1 MKFKEILEK
10 IKVYAPLGVSLVVA
24 ACVVI
29 SLSGYQAKASEPSK
43 DKKQQVSESVTDA
56 ETETETENAAEDTQ
70 THAGSFELAD
80 GVYKGSATGFSGP
93 VTVAVTI
100 MDKKITS
107 IDILSS
113 TDDEAFFNRAKGV
126 IDRIIASQS
135 FDVDVVSGA
144 TYSSN
149 GIIGAV
155 KNALTGEKDNGVTGK
170 SKQESTSESESD
182 SSLAE
187 IAAVQDA
194 SAYKDGTYY
203 GTGKGFAGTM
213 KVKVDI
219 SGGKIAS
226 ISIVST
232 KDGDSYVKS
241 ASSLLDTIVEKQSTN
256 VDTVSGATF
265 SSRGIIAAVRSALS
279 QAAVSENTADNN
291 NDKQEAAESSGNGQ
305 TDENSSGS
313 ASEQGTEGTLPYV
326 DGIYYGTAEGYKGDI
341 KAAVVIQNKTLKAIL
356 VTEKQDDEP
365 FITNAMDVLKNMM
378 KKQSADVDTVS
389 GATYSSKGLIGAVKA
404 AFEEARKTTAGE
416 NTGDG
421 NSDANNKNNSNS
433 DNNNGN
439 DNSSN
444 NADDSNIAGEEDKAV
459 LSKLV
464 QSQASLDGAQY
475 TQLSWYLLQI
485 RLGDAQEVLESAES
499 TKKDVSCAQEK
510 LQAAINAL
518 QKNDTSTNVYE
529 DGVYEVS
536 TLCIPDD
543 DMDFSAYNL
552 SMKVTIANDRIVSI
566 TDVKGDGD
574 SQNASYI
581 KKAADGTKNQPGL
594 VSVLTSQANADSIDF
609 SSIDTV
615 SRATCTSKAII
626 DGCKSALE
634 AAKKK

>member
-1 MKFKEILEK
+1 MKFKEVLEK
-10 IKVYAPLGVSLVVA
+10 IKVYAPLGVSLVIA

-29 SLSGYQAKASEPSK
+29 SLSGYQTKASEPSK
-43 DKKQQVSESVTDA
+43 DKKHQVSERVTD
-56 ETETETENAAEDTQ
+56 TETEDAAEDTQ
-70 THAGSFELAD
+70 TATGSFELAD
-80 GVYKGSATGFSGP
+80 GVYKGSATGFSRP

-100 MDKKITS
+100 MDKKIIS

-279 QAAVSENTADNN
+279 QAAVSDNTVGNN
-291 NDKQEAAESSGNGQ
+291 TDKQGAAEASGNGQ

-313 ASEQGTEGTLPYV
+313 ASEKGTEDTLPYV

-341 KAAVVIQNKTLKAIL
+341 RVAVVIQDKTLKAIL

-416 NTGDG
+416 NTGG
-421 NSDANNKNNSNS
+421 SNSDSNNSN
-433 DNNNGN
+433 DNN
-439 DNSSN
+439 
-444 NADDSNIAGEEDKAV
+444 SNIAGEEDKAV
-459 LSKLV
+459 LLKLV

-529 DGVYEVS
+529 DGTYDVS

-574 SQNASYI
+574 SQNVSYI
-581 KKAADGTKNQPGL
+581 KKAVDGTKNQAGM
-594 VSVLTSQANADSIDF
+594 VSVLTSQTNADSIDF

-615 SRATCTSKAII
+615 SHATCTSKAII

>member
-1 MKFKEILEK
+1 MKFKEVLEK
-10 IKVYAPLGVSLVVA
+10 IKVYAPLGVSLVIA

-29 SLSGYQAKASEPSK
+29 SLSGYQTKASEPSK
-43 DKKQQVSESVTDA
+43 DKKQQVSERVTD
-56 ETETETENAAEDTQ
+56 TETETENTQ
-70 THAGSFELAD
+70 TATGSFDLAD

-126 IDRIIASQS
+126 IDRIISSQS

-149 GIIGAV
+149 GIIKAV

-182 SSLAE
+182 SSSVE

-219 SGGKIAS
+219 AGGKIAS

-265 SSRGIIAAVRSALS
+265 SSRGIISAVRSALS
-279 QAAVSENTADNN
+279 QAAVSENTAGNN
-291 NDKQEAAESSGNGQ
+291 TDKQDAAETSGNDRN
-305 TDENSSGS
+305 DENSSD
-313 ASEQGTEGTLPYV
+313 SEPEQTAEGTLPYV

-341 KAAVVIQNKTLKAIL
+341 KVAVVIQDKTLKAIL
-356 VTEKQDDEP
+356 VTKKQDDEP

-416 NTGDG
+416 NTGDSNSG
-421 NSDANNKNNSNS
+421 NNNSNS
-433 DNNNGN
+433 DNNNSN

-444 NADDSNIAGEEDKAV
+444 IAGDEDKAV
-459 LSKLV
+459 LLKLV
-464 QSQASLDGAQY
+464 QSQASLDGTQY

-485 RLGDAQEVLESAES
+485 RLEDANEVLSSAEA
-499 TKKDVSCAQEK
+499 TKKDVSRAQEK

-529 DGVYEVS
+529 DGTYDVS

-581 KKAADGTKNQPGL
+581 KKAADGTKNQPGM

-609 SSIDTV
+609 SGIDTV

-626 DGCKSALE
+626 NGCKSVLE

>member
-1 MKFKEILEK
+1 M
-10 IKVYAPLGVSLVVA
+10 
-24 ACVVI
+24 
-29 SLSGYQAKASEPSK
+29 
-43 DKKQQVSESVTDA
+43 
-56 ETETETENAAEDTQ
+56 
-70 THAGSFELAD
+70 
-80 GVYKGSATGFSGP
+80 YKGSATGFSGP

-170 SKQESTSESESD
+170 AKQESTSESESG

-279 QAAVSENTADNN
+279 QAAVSDNTTGNN
-291 NDKQEAAESSGNGQ
+291 TDKQGAAEVSGNGQ

-313 ASEQGTEGTLPYV
+313 ASEKGTEGTLPYV
-326 DGIYYGTAEGYKGDI
+326 DGVYYGTAEGYKGDI
-341 KAAVVIQNKTLKAIL
+341 RVAVVIQDKTLKAIL

-416 NTGDG
+416 NTGG
-421 NSDANNKNNSNS
+421 SNSDSNNSN
-433 DNNNGN
+433 DNN
-439 DNSSN
+439 
-444 NADDSNIAGEEDKAV
+444 SNIAGEEDKAV
-459 LSKLV
+459 LLKLV

-499 TKKDVSCAQEK
+499 TKKDVSYAQEK

-529 DGVYEVS
+529 DGTYDVS

-574 SQNASYI
+574 SQNVSYI
-581 KKAADGTKNQPGL
+581 NKAADGTKNQPGM
-594 VSVLTSQANADSIDF
+594 VSVLTSQTNADSIDF

-615 SRATCTSKAII
+615 SHATCTSKAII

>member
-1 MKFKEILEK
+1 MKFKEVLEK
-10 IKVYAPLGVSLVVA
+10 IKVYAPLGVSLVIA

-29 SLSGYQAKASEPSK
+29 SLSGYQTKASEPSK
-43 DKKQQVSESVTDA
+43 DKKHQVSERVTD
-56 ETETETENAAEDTQ
+56 TETEDAAEDTQ
-70 THAGSFELAD
+70 TATGSFELAD

-100 MDKKITS
+100 MDKKIIS

-279 QAAVSENTADNN
+279 QAAVSDNTVGNN
-291 NDKQEAAESSGNGQ
+291 TDKQGAAEASGNGQ
-305 TDENSSGS
+305 TDENSSDS
-313 ASEQGTEGTLPYV
+313 ASEQGTEGTLAYV

-341 KAAVVIQNKTLKAIL
+341 RVAVVIQDKTLKAIL

-404 AFEEARKTTAGE
+404 AFEEARKTTEGE
-416 NTGDG
+416 NTGG
-421 NSDANNKNNSNS
+421 SNSDSNNSN
-433 DNNNGN
+433 DNN
-439 DNSSN
+439 
-444 NADDSNIAGEEDKAV
+444 SNIAGEEDKAV
-459 LSKLV
+459 LLKLV

-529 DGVYEVS
+529 DGTYDVS

-574 SQNASYI
+574 SQNVSYI
-581 KKAADGTKNQPGL
+581 KKAADGTKNQPGM
-594 VSVLTSQANADSIDF
+594 VSVLTSQTNADSIDF

-615 SRATCTSKAII
+615 SHATCTSKAII

>member
-1 MKFKEILEK
+1 MKFKEVLEK
-10 IKVYAPLGVSLVVA
+10 IKVYAPLGVSLVIA

-29 SLSGYQAKASEPSK
+29 SLSGYQTKASEPSK
-43 DKKQQVSESVTDA
+43 DKKHQVSERVTD
-56 ETETETENAAEDTQ
+56 TETEDAAEDTQ
-70 THAGSFELAD
+70 TATGSFELAD

-100 MDKKITS
+100 MDKKIIS

-187 IAAVQDA
+187 ITAVQDA

-279 QAAVSENTADNN
+279 QAAVSDNTTGNN
-291 NDKQEAAESSGNGQ
+291 TDKQGAAEASGNGR

-341 KAAVVIQNKTLKAIL
+341 RVAVVIQDKTLKAIL

-416 NTGDG
+416 NTGG
-421 NSDANNKNNSNS
+421 SNSDSNNSN
-433 DNNNGN
+433 DNNN
-439 DNSSN
+439 
-444 NADDSNIAGEEDKAV
+444 NIAGEEDKAV
-459 LSKLV
+459 LLKLV

-529 DGVYEVS
+529 DGTYDVS

-574 SQNASYI
+574 SQNVSYI
-581 KKAADGTKNQPGL
+581 KKAVDGTKNQAGM
-594 VSVLTSQANADSIDF
+594 VSVLTSQTNADSIDF

-615 SRATCTSKAII
+615 SHATCTSKAII

>member
-1 MKFKEILEK
+1 MKFKEVLEK
-10 IKVYAPLGVSLVVA
+10 IKVYAPLGVSLVIA

-29 SLSGYQAKASEPSK
+29 SLSGYQTKASEPSK
-43 DKKQQVSESVTDA
+43 DKKHQVSERVTD
-56 ETETETENAAEDTQ
+56 TETEDAAEDTQ
-70 THAGSFELAD
+70 TATGSFELAA

-100 MDKKITS
+100 MDKKIIS

-232 KDGDSYVKS
+232 KDGDNYVKS

-279 QAAVSENTADNN
+279 QAAVSDNTTGNN
-291 NDKQEAAESSGNGQ
+291 TDKQGAAEASGNGQ

-341 KAAVVIQNKTLKAIL
+341 RVAVVIQDKTLKAIL

-416 NTGDG
+416 NTGG
-421 NSDANNKNNSNS
+421 SNSDSNNSN
-433 DNNNGN
+433 DNN
-439 DNSSN
+439 
-444 NADDSNIAGEEDKAV
+444 SNIAGEEDKAV
-459 LSKLV
+459 LLKLV

-529 DGVYEVS
+529 DGTYDVS

-574 SQNASYI
+574 SQNVSYI
-581 KKAADGTKNQPGL
+581 KKAVDGTKNQAGM
-594 VSVLTSQANADSIDF
+594 VSVLTSQTNADSIDF

-615 SRATCTSKAII
+615 SHATCTSKAII

>member
-1 MKFKEILEK
+1 MKLKEILEK

-29 SLSGYQAKASEPSK
+29 SLSTYQAKASEPSK
-43 DKKQQVSESVTDA
+43 DKKQQVSESMAD
-56 ETETETENAAEDTQ
+56 TETETENATEDTQ
-70 THAGSFELAD
+70 AATGSFDLAD
-80 GVYKGSATGFSGP
+80 GVYKGSATGYRGS

-100 MDKKITS
+100 LDKKIVS
-107 IDILSS
+107 IDILSAS
-113 TDDEAFFNRAKGV
+113 DDEAFFNRAKGV
-126 IDRIIASQS
+126 IDRIISSQS
-135 FDVDVVSGA
+135 LDVDVVSGA

-182 SSLAE
+182 SSSAE
-187 IAAVQDA
+187 IVAVQDA

-203 GTGKGFAGTM
+203 GTGKGFAGNI

-219 SGGKIAS
+219 AGGKISA

-241 ASSLLDTIVEKQSTN
+241 ASSLLDIIVEKQSTN

-279 QAAVSENTADNN
+279 QAAVSENTAGNN
-291 NDKQEAAESSGNGQ
+291 TDKQGAAETSGNGQ

-326 DGIYYGTAEGYKGDI
+326 DGIYYGTSEGYKGDI
-341 KAAVVIQNKTLKAIL
+341 KVAVVIQDKTLKAIL

-378 KKQSADVDTVS
+378 KKQSTDVDTVS

-416 NTGDG
+416 NTGDSNSG
-421 NSDANNKNNSNS
+421 NNNSNS
-433 DNNNGN
+433 DNN
-439 DNSSN
+439 S
-444 NADDSNIAGEEDKAV
+444 SNIAGEEDKAV

-464 QSQASLDGAQY
+464 QSQAALDGTQY

-485 RLGDAQEVLESAES
+485 RLDDANEVLESAES
-499 TKKDVSCAQEK
+499 TKKEVSRAQEK
-510 LQAAINAL
+510 LQAAINEL

-529 DGVYEVS
+529 DGTYEVS

-552 SMKVTIANDRIVSI
+552 SMKVTIANDRIASI

-581 KKAADGTKNQPGL
+581 KKAADGTKNQQGM
-594 VSVLTSQANADSIDF
+594 VSMLTSQANADSIDF

-615 SRATCTSKAII
+615 SHATCTSKAII

>member
-1 MKFKEILEK
+1 MKFKEVLEK
-10 IKVYAPLGVSLVVA
+10 IKVYAPLGVSLVIA

-29 SLSGYQAKASEPSK
+29 SLSGYQTKASEPSK
-43 DKKQQVSESVTDA
+43 DKKQQVSERVTD
-56 ETETETENAAEDTQ
+56 TETETENAAENTQ
-70 THAGSFELAD
+70 TATGSFDLAD

-126 IDRIIASQS
+126 IDRIISSQS

-149 GIIGAV
+149 GIIKAV
-155 KNALTGEKDNGVTGK
+155 KNALTGEKDKTVTGK
-170 SKQESTSESESD
+170 SKQESTSEPD
-182 SSLAE
+182 SSSAE
-187 IAAVQDA
+187 IEAVQDA

-219 SGGKIAS
+219 AGGKIAS

-241 ASSLLDTIVEKQSTN
+241 ASSLLDTIVKKQSTN

-279 QAAVSENTADNN
+279 QAAVSQNTAGNN
-291 NDKQEAAESSGNGQ
+291 TDKQDATETSGNGQ
-305 TDENSSGS
+305 TGENPSGS
-313 ASEQGTEGTLPYV
+313 AQQQGTEGTLPYV

-341 KAAVVIQNKTLKAIL
+341 KVAVVIQDKMLKAIL
-356 VTEKQDDEP
+356 VTKKQDDEP

-404 AFEEARKTTAGE
+404 AFEEARKITAGE
-416 NTGDG
+416 NTGD
-421 NSDANNKNNSNS
+421 SNS
-433 DNNNGN
+433 GNN
-439 DNSSN
+439 NSSN
-444 NADDSNIAGEEDKAV
+444 NSDNSNIAGDEDKAV

-464 QSQASLDGAQY
+464 QSQASLDGTQY

-485 RLGDAQEVLESAES
+485 RLEDANEVLSSAEA
-499 TKKDVSCAQEK
+499 TKKDVSHAQEK

-529 DGVYEVS
+529 DGTYDVS

-581 KKAADGTKNQPGL
+581 KKAADGTKNQQGM
-594 VSVLTSQANADSIDF
+594 VSVLTSQANAANIDF

-615 SRATCTSKAII
+615 SRATCTSNAII

-634 AAKKK
+634 TAKKK

>member
-1 MKFKEILEK
+1 MKFKEVLEK
-10 IKVYAPLGVSLVVA
+10 IKVYAPLGVSLVIA

-29 SLSGYQAKASEPSK
+29 SLSGYQTKASEPSK
-43 DKKQQVSESVTDA
+43 DKKHQVSERVTD
-56 ETETETENAAEDTQ
+56 TETEDAAEDTQ
-70 THAGSFELAD
+70 TATGSFELAD

-100 MDKKITS
+100 MDKKIIS

-232 KDGDSYVKS
+232 KDGNSYVKS

-279 QAAVSENTADNN
+279 QAAVSDNTVGNN
-291 NDKQEAAESSGNGQ
+291 TDKQGAAEASGNGQ

-313 ASEQGTEGTLPYV
+313 ASEKGTEGTLPYV

-341 KAAVVIQNKTLKAIL
+341 RVAVVIQDKTLKAIL

-416 NTGDG
+416 NTGG
-421 NSDANNKNNSNS
+421 SNSDSNNSN
-433 DNNNGN
+433 DNN
-439 DNSSN
+439 
-444 NADDSNIAGEEDKAV
+444 SNIAGEEDKAV
-459 LSKLV
+459 LLKLV

-529 DGVYEVS
+529 DGTYDVS

-574 SQNASYI
+574 SQNVSYI
-581 KKAADGTKNQPGL
+581 KKAVDGTKNQAGM
-594 VSVLTSQANADSIDF
+594 VSVLTSQTNADSIDF

-615 SRATCTSKAII
+615 SHATCTSKAII

>member
-1 MKFKEILEK
+1 MKFKEVLEK
-10 IKVYAPLGVSLVVA
+10 IKVYAPLGVSLVIA

-29 SLSGYQAKASEPSK
+29 SLSGYQTKASEPSK
-43 DKKQQVSESVTDA
+43 DKKHQVSERVTD
-56 ETETETENAAEDTQ
+56 TETENAAEDTQ
-70 THAGSFELAD
+70 TATGSFELAD

-100 MDKKITS
+100 IDKKITS

-113 TDDEAFFNRAKGV
+113 TDDEAFFNRAKAV

-170 SKQESTSESESD
+170 SKQGSTSESESD

-279 QAAVSENTADNN
+279 QAAVSDNTVGNN
-291 NDKQEAAESSGNGQ
+291 TDKQGAAEASGNGQ

-313 ASEQGTEGTLPYV
+313 ASEKGTEGTLPYV

-341 KAAVVIQNKTLKAIL
+341 RVAVVIQDKTLKAIL

-416 NTGDG
+416 NTGG
-421 NSDANNKNNSNS
+421 SNSDSNNSN
-433 DNNNGN
+433 DNN
-439 DNSSN
+439 
-444 NADDSNIAGEEDKAV
+444 SNIAGEEDKAV
-459 LSKLV
+459 LLKLV

-529 DGVYEVS
+529 DGTYDVS

-574 SQNASYI
+574 SQNVSYI
-581 KKAADGTKNQPGL
+581 KKAVDGTKNQAGM
-594 VSVLTSQANADSIDF
+594 VSVLTSQTNADSIDF

-615 SRATCTSKAII
+615 SHATCTSKAII

>member
-1 MKFKEILEK
+1 MKFKEVLEK
-10 IKVYAPLGVSLVVA
+10 IKVYAPLGVSLVIA

-29 SLSGYQAKASEPSK
+29 SLSGYQTKASEPSK
-43 DKKQQVSESVTDA
+43 DKKQQVSDRV
-56 ETETETENAAEDTQ
+56 TETETENAAENTQ
-70 THAGSFELAD
+70 TATGSFELAD

-170 SKQESTSESESD
+170 AKQESTSESESD

-279 QAAVSENTADNN
+279 QAAVSDNTTGNN
-291 NDKQEAAESSGNGQ
+291 TDKQGAAEASGNGQ

-313 ASEQGTEGTLPYV
+313 ASEKGTEGTLPYV

-341 KAAVVIQNKTLKAIL
+341 RVAVVIQDKTLKAIL

-416 NTGDG
+416 NTGG
-421 NSDANNKNNSNS
+421 SNSDSNNSN
-433 DNNNGN
+433 DNN
-439 DNSSN
+439 
-444 NADDSNIAGEEDKAV
+444 SNIAGEEDKAV

-485 RLGDAQEVLESAES
+485 RLGDAQEILESAES

-529 DGVYEVS
+529 DGTYDVS

-574 SQNASYI
+574 SQNVSYI
-581 KKAADGTKNQPGL
+581 NKAADGTKNQPGMI
-594 VSVLTSQANADSIDF
+594 SVLTSQTNADSIDF

-615 SRATCTSKAII
+615 SHATCTSKAII

>member
-29 SLSGYQAKASEPSK
+29 SLSTYQAKASEPSK
-43 DKKQQVSESVTDA
+43 DKKQQVSESMAD
-56 ETETETENAAEDTQ
+56 TETETENATEDTQ
-70 THAGSFELAD
+70 TATGSFDLAD
-80 GVYKGSATGFSGP
+80 GVYKGSATGYRGS

-100 MDKKITS
+100 LDKKIVS
-107 IDILSS
+107 IDILSAS
-113 TDDEAFFNRAKGV
+113 DDEAFFNRAKGV
-126 IDRIIASQS
+126 IGRIISSQS
-135 FDVDVVSGA
+135 LDVDVVSGA

-182 SSLAE
+182 SSSAE

-203 GTGKGFAGTM
+203 GTGKGFAGTI
-213 KVKVDI
+213 KVKVNI
-219 SGGKIAS
+219 AGGKIAS

-279 QAAVSENTADNN
+279 QAAVSENTAGNN
-291 NDKQEAAESSGNGQ
+291 TDKQGAAETSGNGQ

-313 ASEQGTEGTLPYV
+313 ASEHGTEGTLPYV
-326 DGIYYGTAEGYKGDI
+326 DGIYYGTSEGYKGDI
-341 KAAVVIQNKTLKAIL
+341 KVAVVIQDKTLKAIL

-389 GATYSSKGLIGAVKA
+389 GATYSSKGLIGAVKE

-416 NTGDG
+416 NTGNG
-421 NSDANNKNNSNS
+421 NSGGNNNNSN
-433 DNNNGN
+433 
-439 DNSSN
+439 
-444 NADDSNIAGEEDKAV
+444 NAADSNIALDEDKAV

-464 QSQASLDGAQY
+464 QSQASLDGTQY

-499 TKKDVSCAQEK
+499 TKKDVSRAQEK

-529 DGVYEVS
+529 DGTYEVS

-581 KKAADGTKNQPGL
+581 KKAADGTKNQQGM
-594 VSVLTSQANADSIDF
+594 VSMLTSQANADSIDF

-615 SRATCTSKAII
+615 SHATCTSKAII

>member
-29 SLSGYQAKASEPSK
+29 SLSTYQAKASEPSK
-43 DKKQQVSESVTDA
+43 DKKQQVSESMAD
-56 ETETETENAAEDTQ
+56 TETETENATEDTQ
-70 THAGSFELAD
+70 TATGSFDLAD
-80 GVYKGSATGFSGP
+80 GVYKGSATGYRGS

-100 MDKKITS
+100 LDKKIVS
-107 IDILSS
+107 IDILSAS
-113 TDDEAFFNRAKGV
+113 DDEAFFNRAKGV
-126 IDRIIASQS
+126 IDRIISSQS
-135 FDVDVVSGA
+135 LDVDVVSGA

-155 KNALTGEKDNGVTGK
+155 KNALTGEKDKGVTGK
-170 SKQESTSESESD
+170 SKQESRLDSESD
-182 SSLAE
+182 NSSAE

-203 GTGKGFAGTM
+203 GTGKGFAGNI

-219 SGGKIAS
+219 AGGKISA

-279 QAAVSENTADNN
+279 QATVRENTAGSDT
-291 NDKQEAAESSGNGQ
+291 DKQGAAETSGNGQ

-313 ASEQGTEGTLPYV
+313 ASEHGTEGTLPYV
-326 DGIYYGTAEGYKGDI
+326 DGIYYGTSEGYKGDI
-341 KAAVVIQNKTLKAIL
+341 KVAVVIQDKTLKAIL

-389 GATYSSKGLIGAVKA
+389 GATYSSKGLIGAVKE

-416 NTGDG
+416 NTGNG
-421 NSDANNKNNSNS
+421 NSGGNNNNSN
-433 DNNNGN
+433 
-439 DNSSN
+439 
-444 NADDSNIAGEEDKAV
+444 NAADSNIALDEDKAV

-464 QSQASLDGAQY
+464 QSQASLDGTQY

-485 RLGDAQEVLESAES
+485 RLDDANEVLESAES
-499 TKKDVSCAQEK
+499 TKKDVSRAQEK
-510 LQAAINAL
+510 LQAAINEL

-529 DGVYEVS
+529 DGTYEVS

-581 KKAADGTKNQPGL
+581 KKAADGSKNQPGMI
-594 VSVLTSQANADSIDF
+594 SVLTSQANAASIDF

-615 SRATCTSKAII
+615 SHATCTSKAII
-626 DGCKSALE
+626 DGCKSALDT
-634 AAKKK
+634 AKKK

>member
-1 MKFKEILEK
+1 MKFKEVLEK
-10 IKVYAPLGVSLVVA
+10 IKVYAPLGVSLVIA

-29 SLSGYQAKASEPSK
+29 SLSGYQTKASEPSK
-43 DKKQQVSESVTDA
+43 DKKHQVSERVTD
-56 ETETETENAAEDTQ
+56 TETENAAEDTQ
-70 THAGSFELAD
+70 TATGSFELAD

-100 MDKKITS
+100 MDKKIIS

-279 QAAVSENTADNN
+279 QAAVSDKTTGNNT
-291 NDKQEAAESSGNGQ
+291 DKQGAAEASGNGQ
-305 TDENSSGS
+305 TDKNSSGS

-341 KAAVVIQNKTLKAIL
+341 RVAVVIQDKTLKAIL

-416 NTGDG
+416 NTGDS
-421 NSDANNKNNSNS
+421 NSDSNNSN
-433 DNNNGN
+433 DNN
-439 DNSSN
+439 
-444 NADDSNIAGEEDKAV
+444 SNIAGEEDKAV
-459 LSKLV
+459 LLKLV

-529 DGVYEVS
+529 DGTYDVS

-574 SQNASYI
+574 SQNVSYI
-581 KKAADGTKNQPGL
+581 KKAVDGTKNQPGM
-594 VSVLTSQANADSIDF
+594 VSVLTSQTNADSIDF

-615 SRATCTSKAII
+615 SHATCTSKAII

>member
-1 MKFKEILEK
+1 MKFKEVLEK
-10 IKVYAPLGVSLVVA
+10 IKVYAPLGVSLVIA

-29 SLSGYQAKASEPSK
+29 SLSGYQTKASEPSK
-43 DKKQQVSESVTDA
+43 DKKQQVSERMTDA
-56 ETETETENAAEDTQ
+56 ETENVAEDTQ
-70 THAGSFELAD
+70 TATGSFELAD

-279 QAAVSENTADNN
+279 QAAVSDNTTGNN
-291 NDKQEAAESSGNGQ
+291 TDKQGAAEASGNGQ

-313 ASEQGTEGTLPYV
+313 ASEKGTEGTLPYV
-326 DGIYYGTAEGYKGDI
+326 DGVYYGTAEGYKGDI
-341 KAAVVIQNKTLKAIL
+341 RVAVVIQDKTLKAIL

-416 NTGDG
+416 NTGDS
-421 NSDANNKNNSNS
+421 NSDSNNSNS
-433 DNNNGN
+433 DNNNNNSN
-439 DNSSN
+439 DNS
-444 NADDSNIAGEEDKAV
+444 SNIAGEEDKAV
-459 LSKLV
+459 LLKLV

-529 DGVYEVS
+529 DGTYDVS

-574 SQNASYI
+574 SQNVSYI
-581 KKAADGTKNQPGL
+581 NKAADGTKNQPGM

>member
-1 MKFKEILEK
+1 MKFKEVLEK
-10 IKVYAPLGVSLVVA
+10 IKVYAPLGVSLVIA

-29 SLSGYQAKASEPSK
+29 SLSGYQTKASEPSK
-43 DKKQQVSESVTDA
+43 DKKHQVSERVTD
-56 ETETETENAAEDTQ
+56 TETEDAAEDTQ
-70 THAGSFELAD
+70 TATGSFELAD

-149 GIIGAV
+149 GIIAAV

-170 SKQESTSESESD
+170 SKQKSTSESESD

-279 QAAVSENTADNN
+279 QAAVSDNTTGNN
-291 NDKQEAAESSGNGQ
+291 TDKQGAAEVSGNGQ

-341 KAAVVIQNKTLKAIL
+341 RVAVVIQDKTLKAIL

-404 AFEEARKTTAGE
+404 AFEAARKTTAGE
-416 NTGDG
+416 NTGG
-421 NSDANNKNNSNS
+421 SNSDSNNSN
-433 DNNNGN
+433 DNN
-439 DNSSN
+439 
-444 NADDSNIAGEEDKAV
+444 SNIAGEEDKAV
-459 LSKLV
+459 LLKLV

-529 DGVYEVS
+529 DGIYDVS

-574 SQNASYI
+574 SQNVSYI
-581 KKAADGTKNQPGL
+581 KKAADGTKNQPGM
-594 VSVLTSQANADSIDF
+594 VSVLTSQTNADSIDF

-615 SRATCTSKAII
+615 SHATCTSKAII

>member
-1 MKFKEILEK
+1 MKFKEVLEK
-10 IKVYAPLGVSLVVA
+10 IKVYAPLGVSLVIA

-29 SLSGYQAKASEPSK
+29 SLSGYQTKASEPSK
-43 DKKQQVSESVTDA
+43 DKKHQVSERVTD
-56 ETETETENAAEDTQ
+56 TETENAAEDTQ
-70 THAGSFELAD
+70 TATGSFELAD

-107 IDILSS
+107 IDIISS
-113 TDDEAFFNRAKGV
+113 TDDEAFFNRAKAV

-149 GIIGAV
+149 GIIAAV

-170 SKQESTSESESD
+170 SKQGSTSESESD

-232 KDGDSYVKS
+232 KDGDSYVKI

-279 QAAVSENTADNN
+279 QAAVSDNTTGNN
-291 NDKQEAAESSGNGQ
+291 TDKQGAAEVSGNGQ

-341 KAAVVIQNKTLKAIL
+341 RVAVVIQDKTLKAIL

-416 NTGDG
+416 NTGG
-421 NSDANNKNNSNS
+421 SNSDSNNSN
-433 DNNNGN
+433 DNN
-439 DNSSN
+439 
-444 NADDSNIAGEEDKAV
+444 SNIAGEEDKAV
-459 LSKLV
+459 LLKLV

-529 DGVYEVS
+529 DGTYDVS

-574 SQNASYI
+574 SQNVSYI
-581 KKAADGTKNQPGL
+581 KKAVDGTKNQAGM
-594 VSVLTSQANADSIDF
+594 VSVLTSQTNADSIDF

-615 SRATCTSKAII
+615 SHATCTSKAII

>member
-1 MKFKEILEK
+1 MKFKEVLEK
-10 IKVYAPLGVSLVVA
+10 IKVYAPLGVSLVIA

-29 SLSGYQAKASEPSK
+29 SLSGYQTKASEPSK
-43 DKKQQVSESVTDA
+43 DKKHQVSERVTD
-56 ETETETENAAEDTQ
+56 TETENAAEDTQ
-70 THAGSFELAD
+70 TATGSFELAD

-113 TDDEAFFNRAKGV
+113 TDDEAFFNRAKAV

-170 SKQESTSESESD
+170 SKQGSTSESESD

-232 KDGDSYVKS
+232 KDGDSYVKI

-279 QAAVSENTADNN
+279 QAAVSDNTTGNN
-291 NDKQEAAESSGNGQ
+291 TDKQGAAEVSGNGQ

-341 KAAVVIQNKTLKAIL
+341 RVAVVIQDKTLKAIL

-416 NTGDG
+416 NTGG
-421 NSDANNKNNSNS
+421 SNSDSNNSN
-433 DNNNGN
+433 DNN
-439 DNSSN
+439 
-444 NADDSNIAGEEDKAV
+444 SNIAGEEDKAV
-459 LSKLV
+459 LLKLV

-529 DGVYEVS
+529 DGTYDVS

-574 SQNASYI
+574 SQNVSYI
-581 KKAADGTKNQPGL
+581 KKAVDGTKNQAGM
-594 VSVLTSQANADSIDF
+594 VSVLTSQTNADSIDCHMH
-609 SSIDTV
+609 I
-615 SRATCTSKAII
+615 K
-626 DGCKSALE
+626 GYN
-634 AAKKK
+634 

>member
-1 MKFKEILEK
+1 MKFKEVLEK
-10 IKVYAPLGVSLVVA
+10 IKVYAPLGVSLVIA

-29 SLSGYQAKASEPSK
+29 SLSGYQTKASEPSK
-43 DKKQQVSESVTDA
+43 DKKHQVSERVTD
-56 ETETETENAAEDTQ
+56 TETEDAAEDTQ
-70 THAGSFELAD
+70 TATGSFELAD

-100 MDKKITS
+100 MDKKIIS

-265 SSRGIIAAVRSALS
+265 SSRGIIVAVRSALS
-279 QAAVSENTADNN
+279 QAAVSDNTTGNN
-291 NDKQEAAESSGNGQ
+291 TDKQGAAEASGNGQ

-341 KAAVVIQNKTLKAIL
+341 RVAVVIQDKTLKAIL

-416 NTGDG
+416 NTGDS
-421 NSDANNKNNSNS
+421 NSDSNNSN
-433 DNNNGN
+433 DNN
-439 DNSSN
+439 
-444 NADDSNIAGEEDKAV
+444 SNIAGEEDKAV
-459 LSKLV
+459 LLKLV

-529 DGVYEVS
+529 DGTYDVS

-574 SQNASYI
+574 SQNVSYI
-581 KKAADGTKNQPGL
+581 KKAADGTKNQPGM
-594 VSVLTSQANADSIDF
+594 VSVLTSQTNADSIDF

-615 SRATCTSKAII
+615 SHATCTSKAII

>member
-1 MKFKEILEK
+1 MKFKEVLEK
-10 IKVYAPLGVSLVVA
+10 IKVYAPLGVSLVIA

-29 SLSGYQAKASEPSK
+29 SLIGYQTKASEPSN
-43 DKKQQVSESVTDA
+43 DKKHQVSERVTD
-56 ETETETENAAEDTQ
+56 TETEDAAEDTQ
-70 THAGSFELAD
+70 TATGSFELAD

-113 TDDEAFFNRAKGV
+113 TDDEAFFNRAKAV

-279 QAAVSENTADNN
+279 QAAVSDNTTGNN
-291 NDKQEAAESSGNGQ
+291 TDKQGAAEASGNGQ

-313 ASEQGTEGTLPYV
+313 ASEKGTEGTLPYV

-341 KAAVVIQNKTLKAIL
+341 KVAVVIQDKTLKAIL

-416 NTGDG
+416 NTGG
-421 NSDANNKNNSNS
+421 SNSDSNNSN
-433 DNNNGN
+433 DNN
-439 DNSSN
+439 
-444 NADDSNIAGEEDKAV
+444 SNIAGEEDKAV
-459 LSKLV
+459 LLKLV

-529 DGVYEVS
+529 DGTYDVS

-574 SQNASYI
+574 SQNVSYI
-581 KKAADGTKNQPGL
+581 KKAVDGTKNQPGM
-594 VSVLTSQANADSIDF
+594 VSVLTSQTNADSIDF

-615 SRATCTSKAII
+615 SHATCTSKAII

>member
-29 SLSGYQAKASEPSK
+29 SLSTYQAKASEPSK
-43 DKKQQVSESVTDA
+43 DKKQQVSESMAD
-56 ETETETENAAEDTQ
+56 TETETENATEDTQ
-70 THAGSFELAD
+70 TATGLFDLAD
-80 GVYKGSATGFSGP
+80 GVYKGSATGYRGS

-100 MDKKITS
+100 LDKKIVS
-107 IDILSS
+107 IDILSAS
-113 TDDEAFFNRAKGV
+113 DDEAFFNRAKGV
-126 IDRIIASQS
+126 IDRIISSQS
-135 FDVDVVSGA
+135 LDVDVVSGA

-182 SSLAE
+182 SSSAE

-203 GTGKGFAGTM
+203 GTGKGFAGNI

-219 SGGKIAS
+219 AGGKISA

-279 QAAVSENTADNN
+279 QAAVSENTAGNN
-291 NDKQEAAESSGNGQ
+291 TDKQGAAETSGNGQ

-313 ASEQGTEGTLPYV
+313 ASEQGTEGTLAYV

-341 KAAVVIQNKTLKAIL
+341 KVAVVIQDKTLKAIL

-416 NTGDG
+416 NTGNG
-421 NSDANNKNNSNS
+421 NSGGNNNNSN
-433 DNNNGN
+433 
-439 DNSSN
+439 
-444 NADDSNIAGEEDKAV
+444 NAADSNIALDEDKAV

-464 QSQASLDGAQY
+464 QSQASLDGTQY

-485 RLGDAQEVLESAES
+485 RLGDAQEVLDSAES
-499 TKKDVSCAQEK
+499 TKKDVRYAQEK

-529 DGVYEVS
+529 DGTYEVS

-581 KKAADGTKNQPGL
+581 KKAADGTKNQQGM
-594 VSVLTSQANADSIDF
+594 VSVLTSQSNADSIDF
-609 SSIDTV
+609 SSIDAV

>member
-1 MKFKEILEK
+1 MKFKEVLEK
-10 IKVYAPLGVSLVVA
+10 IKVYAPLGVSLVIA

-29 SLSGYQAKASEPSK
+29 SLSGYQTKASEPSK
-43 DKKQQVSESVTDA
+43 DKKHQVSERVTD
-56 ETETETENAAEDTQ
+56 TETENAAEDTQ
-70 THAGSFELAD
+70 TATGSFELAD

-113 TDDEAFFNRAKGV
+113 TDDEAFFNRAKAV

-279 QAAVSENTADNN
+279 QAAVSDNTTGNN
-291 NDKQEAAESSGNGQ
+291 TDKQGAAEVSGNGQ

-313 ASEQGTEGTLPYV
+313 ASEQGTEGTLAYV

-341 KAAVVIQNKTLKAIL
+341 RVAVVIQDKTLKAIL

-416 NTGDG
+416 NTGDS
-421 NSDANNKNNSNS
+421 NSDSNNSN
-433 DNNNGN
+433 DNN
-439 DNSSN
+439 
-444 NADDSNIAGEEDKAV
+444 SNIAGEEDKAV
-459 LSKLV
+459 LLKLV

-529 DGVYEVS
+529 DGTYDVS

-552 SMKVTIANDRIVSI
+552 SMKVTIANDMIVSI

-574 SQNASYI
+574 SQNVSYI
-581 KKAADGTKNQPGL
+581 KKAVDGTKNQAGM
-594 VSVLTSQANADSIDF
+594 VSVLTSQTNADSIDF

-615 SRATCTSKAII
+615 SHATCTSKAII

>member
-1 MKFKEILEK
+1 MKFKEVLEK
-10 IKVYAPLGVSLVVA
+10 IKVYAPLGVSLVIA

-29 SLSGYQAKASEPSK
+29 SLSGYQTKASEPSK
-43 DKKQQVSESVTDA
+43 DKKQQVSENVTD
-56 ETETETENAAEDTQ
+56 TETETENAAENTQ
-70 THAGSFELAD
+70 TATGSFDLAD

-126 IDRIIASQS
+126 IDRIISSQS

-149 GIIGAV
+149 GIIKAV
-155 KNALTGEKDNGVTGK
+155 KNALTGEKDKTVTGK
-170 SKQESTSESESD
+170 SKQESASESD
-182 SSLAE
+182 SSSVE
-187 IAAVQDA
+187 KAAVQDA

-219 SGGKIAS
+219 VGGKIAS

-241 ASSLLDTIVEKQSTN
+241 ASSLLDTIVKKQSTN

-265 SSRGIIAAVRSALS
+265 SSRGIIVAVRSALS
-279 QAAVSENTADNN
+279 QAAVSQNTAGNN
-291 NDKQEAAESSGNGQ
+291 TDKQDATETSGNGQ

-313 ASEQGTEGTLPYV
+313 SQEQGTEGTLPYV

-341 KAAVVIQNKTLKAIL
+341 KVAVVIQDKTLKAIL

-378 KKQSADVDTVS
+378 KKQSTDVDTVS

-416 NTGDG
+416 NTGD
-421 NSDANNKNNSNS
+421 SNS
-433 DNNNGN
+433 GNN
-439 DNSSN
+439 NSSN
-444 NADDSNIAGEEDKAV
+444 NSDNSNIALDEDKAV

-464 QSQASLDGAQY
+464 QSQASLDGTQY
-475 TQLSWYLLQI
+475 TQLSWYLFQI
-485 RLGDAQEVLESAES
+485 RLGDAQEVLDSAES
-499 TKKDVSCAQEK
+499 TKKDVSRAQEK

-529 DGVYEVS
+529 DGTYDVS

-581 KKAADGTKNQPGL
+581 KKAADGTKNQPGM

-609 SSIDTV
+609 SGIDTV

-626 DGCKSALE
+626 NGCKSVLE

>member
-1 MKFKEILEK
+1 MKFKEVLEK
-10 IKVYAPLGVSLVVA
+10 IKVYAPLGVSLVIA

-29 SLSGYQAKASEPSK
+29 SLSGYQTKASEPSK
-43 DKKQQVSESVTDA
+43 DKKQQVSENVTD
-56 ETETETENAAEDTQ
+56 TETETENAAENTQ
-70 THAGSFELAD
+70 TATGSFDLAD

-126 IDRIIASQS
+126 IDRIISSQS

-149 GIIGAV
+149 GIIKAV
-155 KNALTGEKDNGVTGK
+155 KNALTGEKDKTVTGK
-170 SKQESTSESESD
+170 SKQESASESD
-182 SSLAE
+182 SSSVE
-187 IAAVQDA
+187 KAAVQDA

-219 SGGKIAS
+219 VGGKIAS

-241 ASSLLDTIVEKQSTN
+241 ASSLLDTIVKKQSTN

-279 QAAVSENTADNN
+279 QAAVSQNTAGNN
-291 NDKQEAAESSGNGQ
+291 TDKQDATETSGNGQ

-313 ASEQGTEGTLPYV
+313 SQEQGTEGTLPYV

-341 KAAVVIQNKTLKAIL
+341 KVAVVIQDKTLKAIL

-416 NTGDG
+416 NTGD
-421 NSDANNKNNSNS
+421 SNS
-433 DNNNGN
+433 GNN
-439 DNSSN
+439 NSSN
-444 NADDSNIAGEEDKAV
+444 NSDNSNIAGDEDKAV

-464 QSQASLDGAQY
+464 QSQASLDGTQY

-485 RLGDAQEVLESAES
+485 RLEDAQEVLESSES
-499 TKKDVSCAQEK
+499 TKKDVRRAQEK

-529 DGVYEVS
+529 DGTYDVS

-581 KKAADGTKNQPGL
+581 KKAADGTKNQPGM

-609 SSIDTV
+609 SGIDTV
-615 SRATCTSKAII
+615 SRATCTSNAII
-626 DGCKSALE
+626 DGCKSVLE

>member
-1 MKFKEILEK
+1 MKFKEVLEK
-10 IKVYAPLGVSLVVA
+10 IKVYAPLGVSLVIA

-29 SLSGYQAKASEPSK
+29 SLSGYQTKASEPSK
-43 DKKQQVSESVTDA
+43 DKKQQVSERVTD
-56 ETETETENAAEDTQ
+56 TETETENAAEDTQ
-70 THAGSFELAD
+70 TATGSFDIAD

-126 IDRIIASQS
+126 IDRIISSQS

-155 KNALTGEKDNGVTGK
+155 KNALTGEKDKTVTGK
-170 SKQESTSESESD
+170 SKQESASESD
-182 SSLAE
+182 SSSVE
-187 IAAVQDA
+187 KAAVQDA

-219 SGGKIAS
+219 AGGKIAS

-241 ASSLLDTIVEKQSTN
+241 ASSLLDTIVKKQSTN

-265 SSRGIIAAVRSALS
+265 SSRGIISAVRSALS
-279 QAAVSENTADNN
+279 QAAVSQNTADNIT
-291 NDKQEAAESSGNGQ
+291 DKQDATETSGNGQ
-305 TDENSSGS
+305 TDENPSGS
-313 ASEQGTEGTLPYV
+313 ASEQGTGGTLPYV

-341 KAAVVIQNKTLKAIL
+341 KVAVVIQDKTLKAIL

-416 NTGDG
+416 NTGD
-421 NSDANNKNNSNS
+421 SNS
-433 DNNNGN
+433 GNN
-439 DNSSN
+439 NSSN
-444 NADDSNIAGEEDKAV
+444 NSDNSNIAGDEDKAV

-464 QSQASLDGAQY
+464 QSQASLDGTQY

-485 RLGDAQEVLESAES
+485 RLEDANEVLSSAEA
-499 TKKDVSCAQEK
+499 TKKDVSHAQEK

-529 DGVYEVS
+529 DGTYDVS

-581 KKAADGTKNQPGL
+581 KKAADGTKNQQGM
-594 VSVLTSQANADSIDF
+594 VSVLTSQANAANIDF

-626 DGCKSALE
+626 NGCKSVLE

>member
-1 MKFKEILEK
+1 MKFKEVLEK
-10 IKVYAPLGVSLVVA
+10 IKAYAPLGVSLVIA

-29 SLSGYQAKASEPSK
+29 SLSGYQTKASEPSK
-43 DKKQQVSESVTDA
+43 DKKQQVSENVTDA
-56 ETETETENAAEDTQ
+56 ETETENAAENTQ
-70 THAGSFELAD
+70 TATGSFDLAD

-126 IDRIIASQS
+126 IDRIISSQS

-149 GIIGAV
+149 GIIKAV
-155 KNALTGEKDNGVTGK
+155 KNALTGEKDKTVTGK
-170 SKQESTSESESD
+170 SKQESASESD
-182 SSLAE
+182 SSSVE
-187 IAAVQDA
+187 KAAVQDA

-219 SGGKIAS
+219 VGGKIAS

-241 ASSLLDTIVEKQSTN
+241 ASSLLDTIVKKQSTN

-279 QAAVSENTADNN
+279 QAAVSQNTAGNN
-291 NDKQEAAESSGNGQ
+291 TDKQDATETSGNGQ

-313 ASEQGTEGTLPYV
+313 SQEQGTEGTLPYV

-341 KAAVVIQNKTLKAIL
+341 KVAVVIQDKTLKAIL

-416 NTGDG
+416 NTGD
-421 NSDANNKNNSNS
+421 SNS
-433 DNNNGN
+433 GNN
-439 DNSSN
+439 NSSN
-444 NADDSNIAGEEDKAV
+444 NSDNSNIAGDEDKAV

-464 QSQASLDGAQY
+464 QSQASLDGTQY

-485 RLGDAQEVLESAES
+485 RLEDANEVLSSAEA
-499 TKKDVSCAQEK
+499 TKKDVSRAQEK

-529 DGVYEVS
+529 DGTYDVS

-581 KKAADGTKNQPGL
+581 KKAAEGTRNQQGM
-594 VSVLTSQANADSIDF
+594 VSVLTSQTNAANIDF
-609 SSIDTV
+609 SRIDTV
-615 SRATCTSKAII
+615 SHATCTSNAII

-634 AAKKK
+634 TAKKK

>member
-29 SLSGYQAKASEPSK
+29 SLSTYQAKASEPSK
-43 DKKQQVSESVTDA
+43 DKKQQVSESMAD
-56 ETETETENAAEDTQ
+56 TETETENATEDTQ
-70 THAGSFELAD
+70 TATGSFDLAD
-80 GVYKGSATGFSGP
+80 GVYKGSATGYRGS

-100 MDKKITS
+100 LDKKIVS
-107 IDILSS
+107 IDILSAS
-113 TDDEAFFNRAKGV
+113 DDEAFFNRAKGV
-126 IDRIIASQS
+126 IDRIISSQS
-135 FDVDVVSGA
+135 LDVDVVSGA

-187 IAAVQDA
+187 IATVQDA

-203 GTGKGFAGTM
+203 GTGKGFAGNI

-219 SGGKIAS
+219 AGGKISA

-279 QAAVSENTADNN
+279 QAAVSENTAGNN
-291 NDKQEAAESSGNGQ
+291 TDKQGAAEASGNGQ

-313 ASEQGTEGTLPYV
+313 AFEQGTEGTLPYV
-326 DGIYYGTAEGYKGDI
+326 DGIYYGTSEGYKGDI
-341 KAAVVIQNKTLKAIL
+341 KVAVVIQDKTLKAIL

-416 NTGDG
+416 NTGNG
-421 NSDANNKNNSNS
+421 NSGGNNNNSN
-433 DNNNGN
+433 
-439 DNSSN
+439 
-444 NADDSNIAGEEDKAV
+444 NAADSNIALDEDKAV

-464 QSQASLDGAQY
+464 QSQASLDGTQY

-485 RLGDAQEVLESAES
+485 RLGDAQEVLDSAES
-499 TKKDVSCAQEK
+499 TKKDVRYAQEK

-529 DGVYEVS
+529 DGTYEVS
-536 TLCIPDD
+536 ALCIPDD
-543 DMDFSAYNL
+543 DMDFVAYNL

-581 KKAADGTKNQPGL
+581 KKAADGTKNQQGM
-594 VSVLTSQANADSIDF
+594 VSVLTSQSNADSIDF

>member
-1 MKFKEILEK
+1 MKFKEVLEK
-10 IKVYAPLGVSLVVA
+10 IKVYAPLGVSLVIA

-29 SLSGYQAKASEPSK
+29 SLSGYQTKASEPSK
-43 DKKQQVSESVTDA
+43 DKKHQVSERVTDA
-56 ETETETENAAEDTQ
+56 ETETENAAEDTQ
-70 THAGSFELAD
+70 TATGSFELAD

-187 IAAVQDA
+187 IAAAQDA

-279 QAAVSENTADNN
+279 QAAVSDNTTGNN
-291 NDKQEAAESSGNGQ
+291 TDKQGAAEASGNGQ

-313 ASEQGTEGTLPYV
+313 ASEKGTEGTLPYV

-341 KAAVVIQNKTLKAIL
+341 RVAVVIQDKTLKAIL

-416 NTGDG
+416 NTGG
-421 NSDANNKNNSNS
+421 SNSDSNNSN
-433 DNNNGN
+433 DNN
-439 DNSSN
+439 
-444 NADDSNIAGEEDKAV
+444 SNIAGEEDKAV

-529 DGVYEVS
+529 DGTYDVS

-574 SQNASYI
+574 SQNVSYI
-581 KKAADGTKNQPGL
+581 NKAADGTKNQPGM
-594 VSVLTSQANADSIDF
+594 VSVLTSQTNADSIDF

-615 SRATCTSKAII
+615 SHATCTSKAII

>member
-29 SLSGYQAKASEPSK
+29 SLSTYQAKASEPSK
-43 DKKQQVSESVTDA
+43 DKKQQVSESMAD
-56 ETETETENAAEDTQ
+56 TETETENATEDTQ
-70 THAGSFELAD
+70 TATGSFDLAD
-80 GVYKGSATGFSGP
+80 GVYKGSATGYRGS

-100 MDKKITS
+100 LDKKIVS
-107 IDILSS
+107 IDILSAS
-113 TDDEAFFNRAKGV
+113 DDEAFFNRAKGV
-126 IDRIIASQS
+126 IDRIISSQS
-135 FDVDVVSGA
+135 LDVDVVSGA

-182 SSLAE
+182 SSSAE

-203 GTGKGFAGTM
+203 GTGKGFAGNI

-219 SGGKIAS
+219 AGGKISA

-265 SSRGIIAAVRSALS
+265 SSRGIIAAVRNALS
-279 QAAVSENTADNN
+279 QAAVSENTAGNN
-291 NDKQEAAESSGNGQ
+291 TDKQGAAETSGNGQ

-313 ASEQGTEGTLPYV
+313 ASEHGTEGTLPYV
-326 DGIYYGTAEGYKGDI
+326 DGIYYGTSEGYKGDI
-341 KAAVVIQNKTLKAIL
+341 KVAVVIQDKTLKAIL

-389 GATYSSKGLIGAVKA
+389 GATYSSKGLIGAVKE
-404 AFEEARKTTAGE
+404 AFEEARKTTACE
-416 NTGDG
+416 NTGNG
-421 NSDANNKNNSNS
+421 NSGGNNNNSN
-433 DNNNGN
+433 
-439 DNSSN
+439 
-444 NADDSNIAGEEDKAV
+444 NAADSNIALDEDKAV

-464 QSQASLDGAQY
+464 QSQASLDGTQY

-499 TKKDVSCAQEK
+499 TKKDVSRAQEK

-529 DGVYEVS
+529 DGTYEVS

-581 KKAADGTKNQPGL
+581 KKAADGTKNQQGM
-594 VSVLTSQANADSIDF
+594 VSMLTSQANADSIDF

-615 SRATCTSKAII
+615 SHATCTSKAII

>member
-1 MKFKEILEK
+1 MKFKEVLEK
-10 IKVYAPLGVSLVVA
+10 IKVYAPLGVSLVIA

-29 SLSGYQAKASEPSK
+29 SLSGYQTKASEPSK
-43 DKKQQVSESVTDA
+43 DKKHQVSERVTD
-56 ETETETENAAEDTQ
+56 TETEDAAEDTQ
-70 THAGSFELAD
+70 TATGSFELAD

-279 QAAVSENTADNN
+279 QAAVSDNTVGNN
-291 NDKQEAAESSGNGQ
+291 TDKQGAAEASGNGQ

-313 ASEQGTEGTLPYV
+313 ASEHGTEGTLPYV
-326 DGIYYGTAEGYKGDI
+326 DGIYYGTADGYKGDI
-341 KAAVVIQNKTLKAIL
+341 RVAVVIQDKTLKAIL

-416 NTGDG
+416 NTGG
-421 NSDANNKNNSNS
+421 SNSDSNNSN
-433 DNNNGN
+433 DNNN
-439 DNSSN
+439 
-444 NADDSNIAGEEDKAV
+444 NIAGEEDKAV
-459 LSKLV
+459 LLKLV

-529 DGVYEVS
+529 DGTYEVT

-574 SQNASYI
+574 SQNDSYI
-581 KKAADGTKNQPGL
+581 KKAADGTKNKQGM
-594 VSVLTSQANADSIDF
+594 VSKLTSQANADSIDF

-615 SRATCTSKAII
+615 SGATCTSKAII

>member
-1 MKFKEILEK
+1 MKFKEVFEK
-10 IKVYAPLGVSLVVA
+10 IKVYAPLGVSLVIA

-29 SLSGYQAKASEPSK
+29 SLSGYQTKASEPSN
-43 DKKQQVSESVTDA
+43 DKKHQVSERVTD
-56 ETETETENAAEDTQ
+56 TETEDAAEDTQ
-70 THAGSFELAD
+70 TATGSFELAD

-100 MDKKITS
+100 MDKKIIS

-279 QAAVSENTADNN
+279 QAAVSDNTTGNN
-291 NDKQEAAESSGNGQ
+291 TDKQGAAEVSGNGQ

-341 KAAVVIQNKTLKAIL
+341 RVAVVIQDKTLKAIL

-416 NTGDG
+416 NTGG
-421 NSDANNKNNSNS
+421 SNSDSNNSN
-433 DNNNGN
+433 DNN
-439 DNSSN
+439 
-444 NADDSNIAGEEDKAV
+444 SNIAGEEDKAV
-459 LSKLV
+459 LLKLV

-529 DGVYEVS
+529 DGTYDVS

-574 SQNASYI
+574 SQNVSYI
-581 KKAADGTKNQPGL
+581 KKAVDGTKNQAGM
-594 VSVLTSQANADSIDF
+594 VSVLTSQTNADSIDF

-615 SRATCTSKAII
+615 SHATCTSKAII

>member
-1 MKFKEILEK
+1 MKFKEILER

-29 SLSGYQAKASEPSK
+29 SLSTYQAKASEPSR
-43 DKKQQVSESVTDA
+43 DKKQQVSESMAD
-56 ETETETENAAEDTQ
+56 TETETENATEDTQ
-70 THAGSFELAD
+70 TATGSFDLAD
-80 GVYKGSATGFSGP
+80 GVYKGSATGYRGS

-100 MDKKITS
+100 LDKKIVS
-107 IDILSS
+107 IDILSAS
-113 TDDEAFFNRAKGV
+113 DDEAFFNRAKGV
-126 IDRIIASQS
+126 IDRIISSQS
-135 FDVDVVSGA
+135 LDVDVVSGA

-182 SSLAE
+182 SSSAE

-203 GTGKGFAGTM
+203 GTGKGFAGNI

-219 SGGKIAS
+219 AGGKISA

-279 QAAVSENTADNN
+279 QAAVSENTAGNN
-291 NDKQEAAESSGNGQ
+291 TDKQGAAETSGNGQ

-313 ASEQGTEGTLPYV
+313 ASEHGTEGTLPYV
-326 DGIYYGTAEGYKGDI
+326 DGIYYGTSEGYKGDI
-341 KAAVVIQNKTLKAIL
+341 KVAVIIQDKTLKAIL

-389 GATYSSKGLIGAVKA
+389 GATYSSKGLIGAVKE

-416 NTGDG
+416 NTGNG
-421 NSDANNKNNSNS
+421 NSGGNNNNSN
-433 DNNNGN
+433 
-439 DNSSN
+439 
-444 NADDSNIAGEEDKAV
+444 NAADSNIALDEDKAV

-499 TKKDVSCAQEK
+499 TKKDVSRAQEK

-529 DGVYEVS
+529 DGTYEVS

-552 SMKVTIANDRIVSI
+552 SMKVTIVNDRIASI

-581 KKAADGTKNQPGL
+581 KKAADGTKNQQGM
-594 VSVLTSQANADSIDF
+594 VSMLTSQANADSIDF

-615 SRATCTSKAII
+615 SHATCTSKAII

>member
-29 SLSGYQAKASEPSK
+29 SLSTYQAKASEPSK
-43 DKKQQVSESVTDA
+43 DKKQQVSESMA
-56 ETETETENAAEDTQ
+56 GTETETENATEDTQ
-70 THAGSFELAD
+70 TATGSFDLAD

-100 MDKKITS
+100 LDKKIVS
-107 IDILSS
+107 IDILSAS
-113 TDDEAFFNRAKGV
+113 DDEAFFNRAKGV
-126 IDRIIASQS
+126 IDRIISSQS
-135 FDVDVVSGA
+135 LDVDVVSGA

-219 SGGKIAS
+219 AGGKIAS

-279 QAAVSENTADNN
+279 QAAVSENTAGNN
-291 NDKQEAAESSGNGQ
+291 TDKQGAAETSGNGQ

-326 DGIYYGTAEGYKGDI
+326 DGIYYGTSEGYKGDI
-341 KAAVVIQNKTLKAIL
+341 KVAVVIQDKTLKAIL

-416 NTGDG
+416 NTGNG
-421 NSDANNKNNSNS
+421 NSGGNNNNSN
-433 DNNNGN
+433 
-439 DNSSN
+439 
-444 NADDSNIAGEEDKAV
+444 NAADSNIALDEDKAV

-464 QSQASLDGAQY
+464 QSQASLDGTQY

-485 RLGDAQEVLESAES
+485 RLGDAQEVLNSAES
-499 TKKDVSCAQEK
+499 TKKDVSRAQEK

-529 DGVYEVS
+529 DGTYEVS

-543 DMDFSAYNL
+543 DMDFVAYNL

-581 KKAADGTKNQPGL
+581 KKAADGTKNQQGM
-594 VSVLTSQANADSIDF
+594 VSMLTSQANADSIDF

-634 AAKKK
+634 SAKKK

>member
-1 MKFKEILEK
+1 MKFKEVFEK
-10 IKVYAPLGVSLVVA
+10 IKVYAPLGVSLVIA

-29 SLSGYQAKASEPSK
+29 SLSGYQTKASEPSN
-43 DKKQQVSESVTDA
+43 DKKHQVSERVTD
-56 ETETETENAAEDTQ
+56 TETENAAEDTQ
-70 THAGSFELAD
+70 TATGSFELAD

-113 TDDEAFFNRAKGV
+113 TDDEAFFNRAKAV

-279 QAAVSENTADNN
+279 QAAVSDKTTGNNT
-291 NDKQEAAESSGNGQ
+291 DKQGAAEASGNGQ
-305 TDENSSGS
+305 TDKNSSGS

-341 KAAVVIQNKTLKAIL
+341 RVAVVIQDKTLKAIL

-416 NTGDG
+416 NTGG
-421 NSDANNKNNSNS
+421 SNSDSNNSN
-433 DNNNGN
+433 DNN
-439 DNSSN
+439 
-444 NADDSNIAGEEDKAV
+444 SNIAGEEDKAV
-459 LSKLV
+459 LLKLV

-529 DGVYEVS
+529 DGTYDVS

-574 SQNASYI
+574 SQNVSYI
-581 KKAADGTKNQPGL
+581 KKAVDGTKNQPGM
-594 VSVLTSQANADSIDF
+594 VSVLTSQTNADSIDF

-615 SRATCTSKAII
+615 SHATCTSKAII

>member
-1 MKFKEILEK
+1 MKFKEVLEK
-10 IKVYAPLGVSLVVA
+10 IKVYAPLGVSLVIA

-29 SLSGYQAKASEPSK
+29 SLSGYQTKASEPSK
-43 DKKQQVSESVTDA
+43 DNKQQVSDRVT
-56 ETETETENAAEDTQ
+56 EIETETENAAEDTQ
-70 THAGSFELAD
+70 TATGSFELAD

-187 IAAVQDA
+187 IAAAQDA

-279 QAAVSENTADNN
+279 QAAVSDNTTGNN
-291 NDKQEAAESSGNGQ
+291 TDKQGAAEASGNGQ

-313 ASEQGTEGTLPYV
+313 ASEKGTEGTLPYV

-341 KAAVVIQNKTLKAIL
+341 RVAVVIQDKTLKAIL

-416 NTGDG
+416 NTGG
-421 NSDANNKNNSNS
+421 SNSDSNNSN
-433 DNNNGN
+433 DNN
-439 DNSSN
+439 
-444 NADDSNIAGEEDKAV
+444 SNIAGEEDKAV

-529 DGVYEVS
+529 DGTYDVS

-574 SQNASYI
+574 SQNVSYI
-581 KKAADGTKNQPGL
+581 NKAADGTKNQPGM
-594 VSVLTSQANADSIDF
+594 VSVLTSQTNAGSIDF

>member
-1 MKFKEILEK
+1 MKFKEVLEK
-10 IKVYAPLGVSLVVA
+10 IKVYAPLGVSLVIA

-29 SLSGYQAKASEPSK
+29 SLSGYQTKASEPSK
-43 DKKQQVSESVTDA
+43 DKKHQVSERVTD
-56 ETETETENAAEDTQ
+56 TEIENAAEDTQ
-70 THAGSFELAD
+70 TATGSFELAD

-113 TDDEAFFNRAKGV
+113 TDDEAFFNRAKAV

-155 KNALTGEKDNGVTGK
+155 KNALTGEMDNGVTGK

-219 SGGKIAS
+219 SGGKIVS

-279 QAAVSENTADNN
+279 QAAVSDNTTGNN
-291 NDKQEAAESSGNGQ
+291 TDKQGAAEASGNGQ

-313 ASEQGTEGTLPYV
+313 ASEKGTEGTLPYV

-341 KAAVVIQNKTLKAIL
+341 RVAVVIQDKTLKAIL

-416 NTGDG
+416 NTGG
-421 NSDANNKNNSNS
+421 SNSDSNNSN
-433 DNNNGN
+433 DNN
-439 DNSSN
+439 
-444 NADDSNIAGEEDKAV
+444 SNIAGEEDKAV
-459 LSKLV
+459 LLKLV

-485 RLGDAQEVLESAES
+485 RLGDAQEVLGSVES
-499 TKKDVSCAQEK
+499 TKTDVRCAQEK

-529 DGVYEVS
+529 DGTYDVS

-574 SQNASYI
+574 SQNAPYI
-581 KKAADGTKNQPGL
+581 KKAVDGTKNQAGM
-594 VSVLTSQANADSIDF
+594 VSVLTSQTNADSIDF

-615 SRATCTSKAII
+615 SHATCTSKAII

>member
-1 MKFKEILEK
+1 MKFKEVLEK
-10 IKVYAPLGVSLVVA
+10 IKVYAPLGVSLVIA

-29 SLSGYQAKASEPSK
+29 SLSGYQTKASEPSK
-43 DKKQQVSESVTDA
+43 DKKHQVSERVTD
-56 ETETETENAAEDTQ
+56 TETEDAAEDTQ
-70 THAGSFELAD
+70 TATGSFELAD

-100 MDKKITS
+100 MDKKIIS

-279 QAAVSENTADNN
+279 QAAVSDNTVGNN
-291 NDKQEAAESSGNGQ
+291 TDKQGAAEASGNGQ

-313 ASEQGTEGTLPYV
+313 ASEKGTEGTLPYV

-341 KAAVVIQNKTLKAIL
+341 RVAVVIQDKTLKAIL

-416 NTGDG
+416 NTGG
-421 NSDANNKNNSNS
+421 SNSDSNNSN
-433 DNNNGN
+433 DNN
-439 DNSSN
+439 
-444 NADDSNIAGEEDKAV
+444 SNIAGEEDKAV
-459 LSKLV
+459 LLKLV

-529 DGVYEVS
+529 DGTYDVS

-574 SQNASYI
+574 SQNVSYI
-581 KKAADGTKNQPGL
+581 KKAVDGTKNQAGM
-594 VSVLTSQANADSIDF
+594 VSVLTSQTNADSIYF

-615 SRATCTSKAII
+615 SHATCTSKAII

>member
-1 MKFKEILEK
+1 MKFKEVLEK
-10 IKVYAPLGVSLVVA
+10 IKVYAPLGVSLVIA

-29 SLSGYQAKASEPSK
+29 SLSGYQTKASEPSK
-43 DKKQQVSESVTDA
+43 DKKHQVSERVTD
-56 ETETETENAAEDTQ
+56 TETEDAAEDTQ
-70 THAGSFELAD
+70 TATGSFELAD

-100 MDKKITS
+100 MDKKIIS

-241 ASSLLDTIVEKQSTN
+241 ASSLLDRIVEKQSTN

-279 QAAVSENTADNN
+279 QAAVSDNTVGNN
-291 NDKQEAAESSGNGQ
+291 TDKQGAAEASGNGQ

-313 ASEQGTEGTLPYV
+313 ASEKGTEGTLPYV

-341 KAAVVIQNKTLKAIL
+341 RVAVVIQDKTLKAIL

-416 NTGDG
+416 NTGG
-421 NSDANNKNNSNS
+421 SNSDSNNSN
-433 DNNNGN
+433 DNN
-439 DNSSN
+439 
-444 NADDSNIAGEEDKAV
+444 SNIAGEEDKAV
-459 LSKLV
+459 LLKLV

-529 DGVYEVS
+529 DGTYDVS

-574 SQNASYI
+574 SQNVSYI
-581 KKAADGTKNQPGL
+581 KKAVDGTKNQAGM
-594 VSVLTSQANADSIDF
+594 VSVLTSQTNADSIDF

-615 SRATCTSKAII
+615 SHATCTSKAII

>member
-29 SLSGYQAKASEPSK
+29 SLSTYQAKASEPSK
-43 DKKQQVSESVTDA
+43 DKKQQVSESMAD
-56 ETETETENAAEDTQ
+56 TETETENATEDTQ
-70 THAGSFELAD
+70 TATGSFDLAD
-80 GVYKGSATGFSGP
+80 GVYKGSATGYRGS

-100 MDKKITS
+100 LNKKIVS
-107 IDILSS
+107 IDILSAS
-113 TDDEAFFNRAKGV
+113 DDEAFFNRAKGV
-126 IDRIIASQS
+126 IDRIISSQS
-135 FDVDVVSGA
+135 LDVDVVSGA

-182 SSLAE
+182 SSSAE

-203 GTGKGFAGTM
+203 GTGKGFAGNI

-219 SGGKIAS
+219 AGGKISA

-279 QAAVSENTADNN
+279 QATVRENTAGSDT
-291 NDKQEAAESSGNGQ
+291 DKQGAAETSGNGQ

-313 ASEQGTEGTLPYV
+313 ASEHGTEGTLPYV
-326 DGIYYGTAEGYKGDI
+326 DGIYYGTSEGYKGDI
-341 KAAVVIQNKTLKAIL
+341 KVAVVIQDKTLKAIL

-389 GATYSSKGLIGAVKA
+389 GATYSSKGLIGAVKE

-416 NTGDG
+416 NTGNG
-421 NSDANNKNNSNS
+421 NSGGNNNNSN
-433 DNNNGN
+433 
-439 DNSSN
+439 
-444 NADDSNIAGEEDKAV
+444 NAADSNIALDEDKAV

-464 QSQASLDGAQY
+464 QSQASLDGTQY

-499 TKKDVSCAQEK
+499 TKKDVSRAQEK

-529 DGVYEVS
+529 DGTYEVS

-581 KKAADGTKNQPGL
+581 KKAADGTKNQQGM
-594 VSVLTSQANADSIDF
+594 VSMLTSQANADSIDF

-615 SRATCTSKAII
+615 SHATCTSKAII